1 MTNNRLNWDSWDYE
15 DLWEKEFFVYISHK
29 SS

>member
-15 DLWEKEFFVYISHK
+15 DLWDMYTKNSFSHK